1 MNITRT
7 TLPNGL
13 RVVVC
18 PMHTT
23 EMVAVNV
30 LYQVGSRNERP
41 ERTGFAHLFEHL
53 MFGGTERYPDYD
65 TVLQQAQGENNAFTT
80 QDYTDYYI
88 TLPAKNLRL
97 ALDLELDRMAGLA
110 FTPHS
115 LEVQRKVVME
125 EFKQTCINQPYGD
138 LQHLMSRL
146 AFGTPT
152 TDGQPNVCEHPYSW
166 PVIGLELSHIADA
179 TMEQVKDFFH
189 QHYRPDNAILVVT
202 GNVEAPLQLP
212 PTIGGEMIHPHTLL
226 PDVHFTPLP
235 HRAIAESERLATE
248 GRMARLGESPG
259 RRLTVHRPV
268 PQSLLLMSFYIPPRK
283 DPDFQVCDMLSDVL
297 ANGKS
302 SRLYH
307 RLVEEKRLFLSVD
320 ATVDGRLGTG
330 QFYIEAIPADGI
342 SMDVAE
348 AAVWTELEA
357 LQNDLISDKELQKQK
372 NKYETNTSLYR
383 TDYQR
388 LAEQLAYFEMLGDA
402 RMILDDIPAY
412 QSITAERLRS
422 VAQRIFSRENSC
434 VLHYLSGEES

>member
-1 MNITRT
+1 
-7 TLPNGL
+7 
-13 RVVVC
+13 
-18 PMHTT
+18 
-23 EMVAVNV
+23 
-30 LYQVGSRNERP
+30 
-41 ERTGFAHLFEHL
+41 
-53 MFGGTERYPDYD
+53 
-65 TVLQQAQGENNAFTT
+65 
-80 QDYTDYYI
+80 
-88 TLPAKNLRL
+88 
-97 ALDLELDRMAGLA
+97 
-110 FTPHS
+110 
-115 LEVQRKVVME
+115 
-125 EFKQTCINQPYGD
+125 
-138 LQHLMSRL
+138 
-146 AFGTPT
+146 
-152 TDGQPNVCEHPYSW
+152 
-166 PVIGLELSHIADA
+166 
-179 TMEQVKDFFH
+179 
-189 QHYRPDNAILVVT
+189 
-202 GNVEAPLQLP
+202 
-212 PTIGGEMIHPHTLL
+212 
-226 PDVHFTPLP
+226 
-235 HRAIAESERLATE
+235 
-248 GRMARLGESPG
+248 
-259 RRLTVHRPV
+259 
-268 PQSLLLMSFYIPPRK
+268 MSFYIPPRK

-348 AAVWTELEA
+348 AAIWTELEA

>member
-1 MNITRT
+1 M
-7 TLPNGL
+7 PNGL

-212 PTIGGEMIHPHTLL
+212 PIGGEMIHPHTLL

-235 HRAIAESERLATE
+235 HRE
-248 GRMARLGESPG
+248 GQRGESAG
-259 RRLTVHRPV
+259 VH
-268 PQSLLLMSFYIPPRK
+268 
-283 DPDFQVCDMLSDVL
+283 LSPSHCSPTPL
-297 ANGKS
+297 CNERAQCHA
-302 SRLYH
+302 LYLH
-307 RLVEEKRLFLSVD
+307 
-320 ATVDGRLGTG
+320 T
-330 QFYIEAIPADGI
+330 EA
-342 SMDVAE
+342 E
-348 AAVWTELEA
+348 H
-357 LQNDLISDKELQKQK
+357 QHK
-372 NKYETNTSLYR
+372 
-383 TDYQR
+383 
-388 LAEQLAYFEMLGDA
+388 
-402 RMILDDIPAY
+402 
-412 QSITAERLRS
+412 
-422 VAQRIFSRENSC
+422 
-434 VLHYLSGEES
+434 